1 MDDQIEDYELSDN
14 EETCDGEYDID
25 EVYTNTKTTEN
36 VTHFM
41 KNYEEYKKSYKTNN
55 YLTKYEKTR
64 ILSERSQQLEIG
76 ATPFIPNIERF
87 NTSYEI
93 AVEELNLKKIPYII
107 RRPLPDSSGYEY
119 WKLSDMII

>member
-14 EETCDGEYDID
+14 EETFDGEYDID

-87 NTSYEI
+87 NTAYEI
-93 AVEELNLKKIPYII
+93 AVEELNLKKI
-107 RRPLPDSSGYEY
+107 L
-119 WKLSDMII
+119 LM